1 MFVRSRE
8 SLELEKYWRAIRS
21 EELVPDS
28 EKFDVLGVPQLVPTL
43 FIATLVDCEEMVI
56 RIRLAG
62 SDLVERIG
70 FEVTGSNF
78 IDSYEEPVQDL
89 AYGIA
94 LALHSTPCGL
104 VQINEFHYKHALSD
118 RSELTVL
125 PLVNKQT
132 GAREL
137 VGCHQRLGFV
147 DQQDMGRMMFV
158 RPAEEH
164 QWIDIGAGTPG
175 EEEFARPEPR

>member
-1 MFVRSRE
+1 MVWHCYFGVYRLGANTFVGGKS
-8 SLELEKYWRAIRS
+8 K
-21 EELVPDS
+21 P
-28 EKFDVLGVPQLVPTL
+28 
-43 FIATLVDCEEMVI
+43 
-56 RIRLAG
+56 
-62 SDLVERIG
+62 ERR
-70 FEVTGSNF
+70 
-78 IDSYEEPVQDL
+78 
-89 AYGIA
+89 A

-104 VQINEFHYKHALSD
+104 VQINNVHYKHALSD

-132 GAREL
+132 GAREF
-137 VGCHQRLGFV
+137 VGCHLRLGLV

-175 EEEFARPEPR
+175 EEEFARPVPR